1 MSMSNYPN
9 GFRDGVT
16 INNVPL
22 TLTNPGEVFFV
33 SNADVLLD
41 KNQSVAGVDQ
51 AGGGTYQR
59 PFRTLDFA
67 VGQCTANRGDLI
79 ILAPGH
85 EETLSS
91 ATALAM
97 DVAGVTVLGLG
108 VGTLR
113 PKFILDTATT
123 TTIAVSAANVTFKN
137 IVFSANFA
145 DIAELFTPTAVNLLC
160 EDCKFTQEATDMN
173 FVEIADTSTTDNEAD
188 GLSFIRCEW
197 IEPDTATT
205 SLVNVDADLD
215 GLTVVDCDFN
225 LGINGVLSIIAE
237 VAAGKDLTNVYID
250 NNRCT
255 RLVTASAVGLITFVD
270 TTTTNTGTIS
280 NNKWTH
286 RDIAGE
292 LLLTA
297 GTNINAFENY
307 ATGVIG
313 TSGYLLPAAD
323 S

>member
-1 MSMSNYPN
+1 MSNYPN
-9 GFRDGVT
+9 GFKDGVT

-22 TLTNPGEVFFV
+22 VLTNPGEVFFV

-41 KNQSVAGVDQ
+41 KNQSVAGVNQ
-51 AGGGTYQR
+51 AGGGTFQR

-67 VGQCTANRGDLI
+67 VGQCTASRGDLI
-79 ILAPGH
+79 ILMPGH

-108 VGTLR
+108 TGTLR

-123 TTIAVSAANVTFKN
+123 TTVAVSAANVSFKN
-137 IVFSANFA
+137 IIFSANFA
-145 DIAELFTPTAVNLLC
+145 DIAELFTPTAVNLHL
-160 EDCKFTQEATDMN
+160 EDCKFTQEATNMN

-188 GLSFIRCEW
+188 GLSFLRCEW

-205 SLVNVDADLD
+205 SLVNVDADVDRLS
-215 GLTVVDCDFN
+215 VVDCDIN
-225 LGINGVLSIIAE
+225 LGINGVLACIAE
-237 VAAGKDLTNVYID
+237 VAAGKDLTNCYIH

-255 RLVTASAVGLITFVD
+255 RLVTASAVGLITFAD

-280 NNKWTH
+280 DNFWTH

-297 GTNINAFENY
+297 GTNVNAFNNY